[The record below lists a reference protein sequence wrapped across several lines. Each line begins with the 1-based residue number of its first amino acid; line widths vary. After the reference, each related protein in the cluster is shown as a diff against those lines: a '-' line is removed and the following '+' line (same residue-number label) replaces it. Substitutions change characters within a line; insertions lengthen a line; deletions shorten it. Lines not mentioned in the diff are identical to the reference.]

1 MTIKSD
7 LLRALF
13 MVLGIVPIML
23 LALGSH
29 TAALLIAPFIL
40 LALCIVALVIPWPD
54 ELSA

>member
-13 MVLGIVPIML
+13 MILGIVPIMV
-23 LALGSH
+23 LALHSN
-29 TAALLIAPFIL
+29 TLALLISPFIL
-40 LALCIVALVIPWPD
+40 LALCIVALAIPWPD